1 MQANLRKFPIA
12 CLAGCVLL
20 IAAAFV
26 YASKYEVAAW
36 VAIPVVS
43 AVLIEFI
50 LYLATGFEE
59 IRSRFTP
66 PLILSTALI
75 PYLVYAIPTGQF
87 HLLPFAILIALVAGI
102 SYWYV
107 VLPHVWW
114 ADLLFV
120 VYVPA
125 ILLSRVL
132 KDVIYV
138 LPVRHVP
145 AHVVLGHAMLIHTAA
160 MAILN
165 VRKFPG
171 IGYGFIPTK
180 QEIWIGLR
188 NFLYFIPFGAVLG
201 LSLGIFKYH
210 GQSPWLAPAL
220 LVGYF
225 WVLALS
231 EELAFRGVLLQ
242 TLVRVLRNRHLAL
255 SIASVAFG
263 FVHIWF
269 PGGFPNWRM
278 MILATVAGWF
288 YGKAFEQGGGIR
300 ASMVTHALTVTV
312 WLVWLA

>member
-1 MQANLRKFPIA
+1 MQAKTRKFLVA
-12 CLAGCVLL
+12 CLIGWTLL

-26 YASKYEVAAW
+26 YARRYEVAASI
-36 VAIPVVS
+36 AIPVVL
-43 AVLIEFI
+43 AILIEFI

-59 IRSRFTP
+59 IRERFSP
-66 PLILSTALI
+66 PLILATAVI

-87 HLLPFAILIALVAGI
+87 HLLPFGILVALVAGVA
-102 SYWYV
+102 YWYV
-107 VLPHVWW
+107 VLPAVWW

-125 ILLSRVL
+125 ILLSKVL
-132 KDVIYV
+132 KDVIYI

-180 QEIWIGLR
+180 QEMWIGLR
-188 NFLYFIPFGAVLG
+188 NFLFFIPFGAVIG
-201 LSLGIFKYH
+201 LSLHIFKYR
-210 GQSPWLAPAL
+210 GQSPWLTPVL
-220 LVGYF
+220 FIGYF
-225 WVLALS
+225 WMVALS

-242 TLVRVLRNRHLAL
+242 TLTRVLGNRHVAL
-255 SIASVAFG
+255 ILASVAFG

-278 MILATVAGWF
+278 MILASVAGWF
-288 YGKAFEQGGGIR
+288 YGKSFEQGGGIR
-300 ASMVTHALTVTV
+300 ASMITHALTVTV